1 MHQCYMGKL
10 KKKEK
15 DMIKLFAESMLGKIW
30 EVNAKFELTKFIY
43 NILAFTVST
52 TFSTTNPQ
60 FF

>member
-1 MHQCYMGKL
+1 
-10 KKKEK
+10 
-15 DMIKLFAESMLGKIW
+15 MIKLFAESMLGKIR